1 VKRIVHSAMSLRRAL
16 LLLLLSALVSCRNG
30 SLLPRSGGQLYEV
43 LLVGD
48 TAGMVRSVL
57 SADVEGLPQPEPS
70 FDVSEV
76 CAKAFGNTLRY
87 TRNIVIVDIN
97 AEAYT
102 RPSIRSERNVWA
114 QPQTVVHIGAPSAS
128 ALRNGIDSIGR
139 RLRILLNRSEARKQ
153 LSLLRHERNVKAEK
167 LARKMFG
174 IALWIPA
181 DMIASKQGKDFL
193 WLSNNSATMM
203 QNIVVYRDWSPV
215 TASDVKANHGG
226 RDVKTVGYGG
236 SEARGFIS
244 ARDYVLGCNILGETD
259 SMHMA
264 TVPESVLTDGRGF
277 YRGLWMMTGDAM
289 GGPFVSRAFLL
300 QQSGRQGNLVC
311 RHIVVEGFVFAPG
324 KAKRNAVRRLE
335 AVLYTMKQ
343 VKRADH

>member
-1 VKRIVHSAMSLRRAL
+1 MSLRRAL

-48 TAGMVRSVL
+48 TAGMVRSTL
-57 SADVEGLPQPEPS
+57 IADVEGLPQPESS

-76 CAKAFGNTLRY
+76 STKAFGNTLRY

-128 ALRNGIDSIGR
+128 ALHNSIDSIGR
-139 RLRILLNRSEARKQ
+139 RLRILLNRSETRKQ
-153 LSLLRHERNVKAEK
+153 LSMLRHERNVKAEK

-174 IALWIPA
+174 IELWIPA

-203 QNIVVYRDWSPV
+203 QDIVVYRDWSPV
-215 TASDVKANHGG
+215 NVSDVKANP
-226 RDVKTVGYGG
+226 DVRTTGYGD
-236 SEARGFIS
+236 SEARYFIG
-244 ARDYVLGCNILGETD
+244 ARDYMLGRNILGETD

-289 GGPFVSRAFLL
+289 GGPFVSRTLSL
-300 QQSGRQGNLVC
+300 RQPERRGNFVC
-311 RHIVVEGFVFAPG
+311 RHVVVEGFVFAPG
-324 KAKRNAVRRLE
+324 KTKRNAVRRLE

-343 VKRADH
+343 AKRKDH

>member
-1 VKRIVHSAMSLRRAL
+1 MSLRSAL
-16 LLLLLSALVSCRNG
+16 LLLLLSALMSCRNG
-30 SLLPRSGGQLYEV
+30 GLLPRSGGQLYEV

-48 TAGMVRSVL
+48 TAGMVRRAL

-76 CAKAFGNTLRY
+76 STKAFGNTLRY

-114 QPQTVVHIGAPSAS
+114 QPQTVVHIGAPSAT
-128 ALRNGIDSIGR
+128 ALHNSIDSVGR
-139 RLRILLNRSEARKQ
+139 RLRQLLNRSEMKKQ
-153 LSLLRHERNVKAEK
+153 LSILRHERNINAEK
-167 LARKMFG
+167 LAQKMFG
-174 IALWIPA
+174 IEVWIPA
-181 DMIASKQGKDFL
+181 DMIASKRGKDFL

-215 TASDVKANHGG
+215 RVSGGKTADCV
-226 RDVKTVGYGG
+226 D
-236 SEARGFIS
+236 SEARNFMG
-244 ARDYVLGCNILGETD
+244 ARDYMLGRNILGETD

-289 GGPFVSRAFLL
+289 GGPFVSRTLPL
-300 QQSGRQGNLVC
+300 QQPDRQCNLVC

-324 KAKRNAVRRLE
+324 KTKRNAVRRLE
-335 AVLYTMKQ
+335 AVLYTMRQ
-343 VKRADH
+343 AKRTDH

>member
-1 VKRIVHSAMSLRRAL
+1 MKLIAHSAVSLRSAL
-16 LLLLLSALVSCRNG
+16 LLLLFALVSCRNG
-30 SLLPRSGGQLYEV
+30 GLLPRSGGQLYEV

-76 CAKAFGNTLRY
+76 SAEAFGNTLRY

-215 TASDVKANHGG
+215 NASDAKANHIG
-226 RDVKTVGYGG
+226 RDVKTVG
-236 SEARGFIS
+236 FIDGDS
-244 ARDYVLGCNILGETD
+244 RYFIGARDYVLGRNILGETD

-289 GGPFVSRAFLL
+289 GGPFVSRTLLL
-300 QQSGRQGNLVC
+300 QQPERQGNFVC

-324 KAKRNAVRRLE
+324 KTKRNAVRRLE

>member
-1 VKRIVHSAMSLRRAL
+1 MSLRSAL

-30 SLLPRSGGQLYEV
+30 GLLPRSGGQLYEV

-48 TAGMVRSVL
+48 TAGMMRSAL
-57 SADVEGLPQPEPS
+57 SADAEGLPQPEPS

-76 CAKAFGNTLRY
+76 SAKAFGNTLRY

-102 RPSIRSERNVWA
+102 CPSIRSERNVWA

-128 ALRNGIDSIGR
+128 ALHNSIDSIGR
-139 RLRILLNRSEARKQ
+139 RLRFLLNRSEARKQ
-153 LSLLRHERNVKAEK
+153 LGMLRHERNAKVEK
-167 LARKMFG
+167 LVRKLFD
-174 IALWIPA
+174 IELWIPA
-181 DMIASKQGKDFL
+181 DMIASKRGKDFL

-215 TASDVKANHGG
+215 NASDVKAAGHGDSEVRAANHS
-226 RDVKTVGYGG
+226 D
-236 SEARGFIS
+236 SEARYFIG
-244 ARDYVLGCNILGETD
+244 ARDYMLGRNILGETD

-264 TVPESVLTDGRGF
+264 TVPESVLTDGCGF

-289 GGPFVSRAFLL
+289 GGPFVSRTYPL
-300 QQSGRQGNLVC
+300 QQPERKGNLVC

-324 KAKRNAVRRLE
+324 KAKRNAARRLE
-335 AVLYTMKQ
+335 TVLYTMRQAKG
-343 VKRADH
+343 KNR

>member
-1 VKRIVHSAMSLRRAL
+1 MKSFAHNAVSLRSAL

-30 SLLPRSGGQLYEV
+30 GLLPRSGGQLYEV

-48 TAGMVRSVL
+48 TSGLVRSAL

-76 CAKAFGNTLRY
+76 STNTFGNTLRY

-97 AEAYT
+97 AQAYT

-114 QPQTVVHIGAPSAS
+114 QPQTVVHIGAPSAT
-128 ALRNGIDSIGR
+128 ALHNSIDSIGR
-139 RLRILLNRSEARKQ
+139 RLRHILNRSEARKQ
-153 LSLLRHERNVKAEK
+153 LSILRHERNINAEK
-167 LARKMFG
+167 LAQKMFG
-174 IALWIPA
+174 IEVWIPA
-181 DMIASKQGKDFL
+181 DMIASKRGKDFL

-203 QNIVVYRDWSPV
+203 QNIVVYRDWSPFRASGGK
-215 TASDVKANHGG
+215 TADCGDSQACC
-226 RDVKTVGYGG
+226 
-236 SEARGFIS
+236 FIG
-244 ARDYVLGCNILGETD
+244 ARDYMLGRNILGETD

-264 TVPESVLTDGRGF
+264 TVPESVLTDGRGY

-289 GGPFVSRAFLL
+289 GGPFVSRTYPL
-300 QQSGRQGNLVC
+300 QQPERKGNFVC

-324 KAKRNAVRRLE
+324 KTKRNAVRRLE

>member
-1 VKRIVHSAMSLRRAL
+1 MKRISHSAVSLRSAL

-30 SLLPRSGGQLYEV
+30 GLLPRSGGQLYEV

-48 TAGMVRSVL
+48 TAGLVRSAL

-76 CAKAFGNTLRY
+76 STNTFGNTLRY

-114 QPQTVVHIGAPSAS
+114 QPQTVVHIGAPSAT
-128 ALRNGIDSIGR
+128 ALHNSIDSVGR
-139 RLRILLNRSEARKQ
+139 RLRQLLNRSEMKKQ
-153 LSLLRHERNVKAEK
+153 LSILRHERNIKAEK
-167 LARKMFG
+167 LARKMFS
-174 IALWIPA
+174 IELWIPA

-215 TASDVKANHGG
+215 RVSGGKTADCG
-226 RDVKTVGYGG
+226 D
-236 SEARGFIS
+236 SEARCFIG
-244 ARDYVLGCNILGETD
+244 ARDYMLGRNILGETD

-264 TVPESVLTDGRGF
+264 TVPESVLTDGRGY

-289 GGPFVSRAFLL
+289 GGPFVCRTLTL
-300 QQSGRQGNLVC
+300 ERPVRQGNSVC

-324 KAKRNAVRRLE
+324 KTKRNAVRRLE
-335 AVLYTMKQ
+335 AVLYTMRQ
-343 VKRADH
+343 AKRTDH

>member
-1 VKRIVHSAMSLRRAL
+1 MKRIAHSAVSLRSAL
-16 LLLLLSALVSCRNG
+16 LLLLFALVSCRNG
-30 SLLPRSGGQLYEV
+30 GLLPRSGGQLYEV

-57 SADVEGLPQPEPS
+57 SADVEG
-70 FDVSEV
+70 F
-76 CAKAFGNTLRY
+76 
-87 TRNIVIVDIN
+87 VDIN

-114 QPQTVVHIGAPSAS
+114 QPQTVVHIGAPSAM
-128 ALRNGIDSIGR
+128 ALRNSIDSVGR
-139 RLRILLNRSEARKQ
+139 RLRFLLNRSEMKKQ
-153 LSLLRHERNVKAEK
+153 LSILRHERNFKAEK
-167 LARKMFG
+167 LAMKMFG
-174 IALWIPA
+174 IELWIPA

-215 TASDVKANHGG
+215 NASDAKANHIG
-226 RDVKTVGYGG
+226 RDVKTVGFID
-236 SEARGFIS
+236 SESRYFIG
-244 ARDYVLGCNILGETD
+244 ARDYMLGRNILGETD

-324 KAKRNAVRRLE
+324 KTKRNAIRRLE
-335 AVLYTMKQ
+335 AVLNTMRQ
-343 VKRADH
+343 AKRKDQ

>member
-1 VKRIVHSAMSLRRAL
+1 MKSFAHNAVSLRSAL

-30 SLLPRSGGQLYEV
+30 GLLPRSGGQLYEV

-48 TAGMVRSVL
+48 TSGLVRSAL

-76 CAKAFGNTLRY
+76 STNTFGNTLRY

-97 AEAYT
+97 AQAYT

-114 QPQTVVHIGAPSAS
+114 QPQTVVHIGAPSAT
-128 ALRNGIDSIGR
+128 ALHNSIDSIGR
-139 RLRILLNRSEARKQ
+139 RLRQLLNRSEARKQ
-153 LSLLRHERNVKAEK
+153 LSILRHERNINAEK
-167 LARKMFG
+167 LAQKMFG
-174 IALWIPA
+174 IEVWIPA
-181 DMIASKQGKDFL
+181 DMIASKRGMDFL

-215 TASDVKANHGG
+215 RASGGKTADCGDSQ
-226 RDVKTVGYGG
+226 
-236 SEARGFIS
+236 ARCFIG
-244 ARDYVLGCNILGETD
+244 ARDYMLGRNILGETD

-264 TVPESVLTDGRGF
+264 TVPESVLTDGRGY

-289 GGPFVSRAFLL
+289 GGPFVSRTYPL
-300 QQSGRQGNLVC
+300 QRPERKGNFVC

-335 AVLYTMKQ
+335 AVLYTMRQAKG
-343 VKRADH
+343 KN

>member
-1 VKRIVHSAMSLRRAL
+1 MKLIAHSAVSLRSAL
-16 LLLLLSALVSCRNG
+16 LLLLFALVSCRNG
-30 SLLPRSGGQLYEV
+30 GLLPRSGGQLYEV

-48 TAGMVRSVL
+48 TAGMVRSML

-76 CAKAFGNTLRY
+76 SAEAFGNTLRY

-97 AEAYT
+97 AVAYT

-114 QPQTVVHIGAPSAS
+114 QPQTVVHIGAPSAM
-128 ALRNGIDSIGR
+128 ALRNSIDSIGR
-139 RLRILLNRSEARKQ
+139 RLRFLLNRSEMKKQ
-153 LSLLRHERNVKAEK
+153 LSILRHERNVKAEK

-174 IALWIPA
+174 IELWIPA

-215 TASDVKANHGG
+215 TASDAKANS
-226 RDVKTVGYGG
+226 DVRTTGYGG

-244 ARDYVLGCNILGETD
+244 ARDYVLGRNILGETD

-277 YRGLWMMTGDAM
+277 YRGLWMMTDDAM

-324 KAKRNAVRRLE
+324 KTKRNAIRRLE
-335 AVLYTMKQ
+335 AVLNTMRQ
-343 VKRADH
+343 AKRKDQ

>member
-1 VKRIVHSAMSLRRAL
+1 
-16 LLLLLSALVSCRNG
+16 
-30 SLLPRSGGQLYEV
+30 
-43 LLVGD
+43 
-48 TAGMVRSVL
+48 
-57 SADVEGLPQPEPS
+57 
-70 FDVSEV
+70 
-76 CAKAFGNTLRY
+76 
-87 TRNIVIVDIN
+87 
-97 AEAYT
+97 
-102 RPSIRSERNVWA
+102 
-114 QPQTVVHIGAPSAS
+114 
-128 ALRNGIDSIGR
+128 
-139 RLRILLNRSEARKQ
+139 
-153 LSLLRHERNVKAEK
+153 
-167 LARKMFG
+167 MFG

-289 GGPFVSRAFLL
+289 GGPFVSRA
-300 QQSGRQGNLVC
+300 GDKATW
-311 RHIVVEGFVFAPG
+311 FAAISSSRALCSLRARPS
-324 KAKRNAVRRLE
+324 AMRFAVS
-335 AVLYTMKQ
+335 KPCSIP
-343 VKRADH
+343 

>member
-1 VKRIVHSAMSLRRAL
+1 
-16 LLLLLSALVSCRNG
+16 
-30 SLLPRSGGQLYEV
+30 
-43 LLVGD
+43 
-48 TAGMVRSVL
+48 
-57 SADVEGLPQPEPS
+57 
-70 FDVSEV
+70 
-76 CAKAFGNTLRY
+76 
-87 TRNIVIVDIN
+87 
-97 AEAYT
+97 
-102 RPSIRSERNVWA
+102 
-114 QPQTVVHIGAPSAS
+114 
-128 ALRNGIDSIGR
+128 
-139 RLRILLNRSEARKQ
+139 
-153 LSLLRHERNVKAEK
+153 
-167 LARKMFG
+167 MFG

>member
-1 VKRIVHSAMSLRRAL
+1 MKLIAHSAVSLRSTL
-16 LLLLLSALVSCRNG
+16 LLLLFALVSCRNG
-30 SLLPRSGGQLYEV
+30 GLLPRSGGQLYEV

-76 CAKAFGNTLRY
+76 SAEAFGNTLRY

-114 QPQTVVHIGAPSAS
+114 QPQTVVHIGAPSAM
-128 ALRNGIDSIGR
+128 ALRNSIDSVGR
-139 RLRILLNRSEARKQ
+139 RLRFLLNRSEMKKQ
-153 LSLLRHERNVKAEK
+153 LSILRHERNVKAEK
-167 LARKMFG
+167 LVRKMFG

-203 QNIVVYRDWSPV
+203 QNIVVYLDWSPV
-215 TASDVKANHGG
+215 NASDAKANP
-226 RDVKTVGYGG
+226 DVRTTGYGD
-236 SEARGFIS
+236 SESRYFIG
-244 ARDYVLGCNILGETD
+244 ARDYMLGRNILGETD

-264 TVPESVLTDGRGF
+264 TVPESVLIDGRGF

-289 GGPFVSRAFLL
+289 GGPFVSRTLPL
-300 QQSGRQGNLVC
+300 QQPDRQGNLVC

-324 KAKRNAVRRLE
+324 KTKRNAVRRLE
-335 AVLYTMKQ
+335 AVLYTMRQ
-343 VKRADH
+343 VKRTDH

>member
-1 VKRIVHSAMSLRRAL
+1 MSLRSAL
-16 LLLLLSALVSCRNG
+16 LLLLLSALVSCRDG
-30 SLLPRSGGQLYEV
+30 GLQPRSGGQLYEV

-48 TAGMVRSVL
+48 TAGMVRSAL

-70 FDVSEV
+70 FDGSEV
-76 CAKAFGNTLRY
+76 SAKAFGNTLRY

-128 ALRNGIDSIGR
+128 ALHNSIDSIGR
-139 RLRILLNRSEARKQ
+139 RLRFLLNRSETRKQ
-153 LSLLRHERNVKAEK
+153 LSMLRHERNTKAEK
-167 LARKMFG
+167 LVRKLFD
-174 IALWIPA
+174 IELWIPA
-181 DMIASKQGKDFL
+181 DMIASKRGKDFL
-193 WLSNNSATMM
+193 WLSNNSATTM

-215 TASDVKANHGG
+215 NASDVKAAGHGDSEVRAANHS
-226 RDVKTVGYGG
+226 D
-236 SEARGFIS
+236 SEARYFIG
-244 ARDYVLGCNILGETD
+244 ARDYVLGRNILGETD

-264 TVPESVLTDGRGF
+264 TVPESVLTDGCGF

-289 GGPFVSRAFLL
+289 GGPFVSRTYPL
-300 QQSGRQGNLVC
+300 QQPERKGNLVC

-335 AVLYTMKQ
+335 AVLYTMRQ
-343 VKRADH
+343 AKRTDH

>member
-1 VKRIVHSAMSLRRAL
+1 MKRIAHSAVSLRSAL
-16 LLLLLSALVSCRNG
+16 LLLLFALVSCRNG
-30 SLLPRSGGQLYEV
+30 GLLPRSGGQLYEV

-48 TAGMVRSVL
+48 TAGMVRSAL

-76 CAKAFGNTLRY
+76 SAEAFGNTLRY

-114 QPQTVVHIGAPSAS
+114 QPQTVVHIGAPSAM
-128 ALRNGIDSIGR
+128 ALRNSIDSVGR
-139 RLRILLNRSEARKQ
+139 RLRFLLNRSEMKKQ
-153 LSLLRHERNVKAEK
+153 LSILRHERNVKAEK

-215 TASDVKANHGG
+215 NASDAKANP
-226 RDVKTVGYGG
+226 DVRTTGYGG

-244 ARDYVLGCNILGETD
+244 ARDYMLGRNILGETD

-324 KAKRNAVRRLE
+324 KTKRNAVRRLE

>member
-1 VKRIVHSAMSLRRAL
+1 MKRIAHSAVSLRSTL
-16 LLLLLSALVSCRNG
+16 LLLLFALVSCRNG
-30 SLLPRSGGQLYEV
+30 GLLPRSGGQLYEV

-76 CAKAFGNTLRY
+76 SAEAFGNTLRY

-114 QPQTVVHIGAPSAS
+114 QPQTVVHIGAPSAM
-128 ALRNGIDSIGR
+128 ALRNSIDSVGR
-139 RLRILLNRSEARKQ
+139 RLRFLLNRSEMKKQ
-153 LSLLRHERNVKAEK
+153 LSILHHERNVKAEK
-167 LARKMFG
+167 LVRKMFG

-203 QNIVVYRDWSPV
+203 QNIVVYLDWSPV
-215 TASDVKANHGG
+215 NASDAKANP
-226 RDVKTVGYGG
+226 DVRTTGYGD
-236 SEARGFIS
+236 SESRYFIG
-244 ARDYVLGCNILGETD
+244 ARDYMLGRNILGETD

-264 TVPESVLTDGRGF
+264 TVPESVLIDGRGF

-324 KAKRNAVRRLE
+324 KTKRNAVRRLE
-335 AVLYTMKQ
+335 AVLYTMRQ
-343 VKRADH
+343 VKRTDH

>member
-1 VKRIVHSAMSLRRAL
+1 MKRIAHSAVSLRSAL
-16 LLLLLSALVSCRNG
+16 LLLLFALVSCRNG
-30 SLLPRSGGQLYEV
+30 GLLPRSGGQLYEV

-76 CAKAFGNTLRY
+76 STKAFGNTLRY

-114 QPQTVVHIGAPSAS
+114 QPQTVVHIGAPSAM
-128 ALRNGIDSIGR
+128 ALRNSIDSIGR
-139 RLRILLNRSEARKQ
+139 RLRFLLNRSEMKKQ
-153 LSLLRHERNVKAEK
+153 LSILRHERNVKAEK

-174 IALWIPA
+174 IEVWIPA

-203 QNIVVYRDWSPV
+203 QNIVVYRDWNPV
-215 TASDVKANHGG
+215 NASDAKANHIG
-226 RDVKTVGYGG
+226 RDVKTV
-236 SEARGFIS
+236 
-244 ARDYVLGCNILGETD
+244 GCNILGETD

-289 GGPFVSRAFLL
+289 GGPFVSRTLLL
-300 QQSGRQGNLVC
+300 QQPGRQGNLVC

-324 KAKRNAVRRLE
+324 KTKRNAIRRLE
-335 AVLYTMKQ
+335 AVLNTMRQ
-343 VKRADH
+343 AKRKDQ

>member
-1 VKRIVHSAMSLRRAL
+1 MSLRRAL
-16 LLLLLSALVSCRNG
+16 LLLLLSALMSCRNG
-30 SLLPRSGGQLYEV
+30 GLLPRSGGQLYEV

-48 TAGMVRSVL
+48 TAGMVRRAL

-76 CAKAFGNTLRY
+76 STKAFGNTLRY

-114 QPQTVVHIGAPSAS
+114 QPQTVVHIGAPSATVLHNS
-128 ALRNGIDSIGR
+128 IDSIGR

-153 LSLLRHERNVKAEK
+153 LSMLRHERHVKAEK
-167 LARKMFG
+167 FVRKMFG
-174 IALWIPA
+174 IELWIPA
-181 DMIASKQGKDFL
+181 DMIACKQSKDFL

-226 RDVKTVGYGG
+226 RDVKTAGYVD
-236 SEARGFIS
+236 SEARNFMG
-244 ARDYVLGCNILGETD
+244 ARDYMLGRNILGETD

-289 GGPFVSRAFLL
+289 GGPFVSRTLPL
-300 QQSGRQGNLVC
+300 QQPDRQGNLVC

-324 KAKRNAVRRLE
+324 KTKRNAVRRLE
-335 AVLYTMKQ
+335 AVLYTMRQAKLT
-343 VKRADH
+343 DH

>member
-1 VKRIVHSAMSLRRAL
+1 MKLIAHSAVSLSSAL
-16 LLLLLSALVSCRNG
+16 LLLLFALVSCRNG
-30 SLLPRSGGQLYEV
+30 GLLPRSGGQLYEV

-76 CAKAFGNTLRY
+76 SAEAFGNTLRY

-114 QPQTVVHIGAPSAS
+114 QPQTVVHIGAPSAM
-128 ALRNGIDSIGR
+128 ALRNSIDSVGR
-139 RLRILLNRSEARKQ
+139 QLRFLLNRSEMKKQ
-153 LSLLRHERNVKAEK
+153 LSILRHERNVKAEK

-174 IALWIPA
+174 IEVWIPA

-215 TASDVKANHGG
+215 NASDAKANP
-226 RDVKTVGYGG
+226 DVRTTGYGD
-236 SEARGFIS
+236 SESRYFIG
-244 ARDYVLGCNILGETD
+244 ARDYMLGRNILGETD
-259 SMHMA
+259 SMYMA

-289 GGPFVSRAFLL
+289 GGPFVSRTLLL
-300 QQSGRQGNLVC
+300 QQPELQGNFVC

-324 KAKRNAVRRLE
+324 KTKRNAIRRLE
-335 AVLYTMKQ
+335 AVLNTMRQ
-343 VKRADH
+343 AKRKDQ

>member
-1 VKRIVHSAMSLRRAL
+1 M
-16 LLLLLSALVSCRNG
+16 
-30 SLLPRSGGQLYEV
+30 
-43 LLVGD
+43 
-48 TAGMVRSVL
+48 
-57 SADVEGLPQPEPS
+57 
-70 FDVSEV
+70 
-76 CAKAFGNTLRY
+76 
-87 TRNIVIVDIN
+87 
-97 AEAYT
+97 
-102 RPSIRSERNVWA
+102 WA

-244 ARDYVLGCNILGETD
+244 A
-259 SMHMA
+259 
-264 TVPESVLTDGRGF
+264 
-277 YRGLWMMTGDAM
+277 
-289 GGPFVSRAFLL
+289 L
-300 QQSGRQGNLVC
+300 QS
-311 RHIVVEGFVFAPG
+311 P
-324 KAKRNAVRRLE
+324 KA
-335 AVLYTMKQ
+335 Y
-343 VKRADH
+343 